1 MLNFLPKFQFWAVC
15 MFRQIIECA
24 KTKGTGIT
32 AIFELEKV
40 GGKSLGLR
48 IFGNIL
54 DMVVTD
60 GWNVATG
67 LIWVKIELI

>member
-1 MLNFLPKFQFWAVC
+1 

-54 DMVVTD
+54 DMVVSQD
-60 GWNVATG
+60 VFGGMSFDLKPAR
-67 LIWVKIELI
+67 